1 MAFSQRLRPY
11 ETLIRHNPDGSIGS
25 HHVRINEGFDDV
37 TGQIYF
43 ANLLPPEP
51 LDGAG
56 LEAVVGQAFVQ
67 ATAQIAALQARV
79 AELEAAQAA
88 AVAAEEEAALAAE
101 TPTEQA

>member
-1 MAFSQRLRPY
+1 MSTKTLPY
-11 ETLIRHNPDGSIGS
+11 ETLIRHNEDGSIGS
-25 HHVRINEGFDDV
+25 HHRQIKYFYDDEV
-37 TGQIYF
+37 D
-43 ANLLPPEP
+43 PPELVSSRILAPVP

-88 AVAAEEEAALAAE
+88 RAAEDAPAEAAAE
-101 TPTEQA
+101 APAEQA